1 MGDLAQRPESD
12 NAGGT
17 VPVATSNNMSPRVP
31 IRGIRKAAI
40 LLTAVGDRIGAGILR
55 TMTEEEVHDLSR
67 EMSLLSNV
75 LDEERHEVLVEF
87 LKMTSSPNLI
97 TSGGLEYVTSVLL
110 EAFGPETGKR
120 MADRLLKS
128 MGNETPMVDTLRKAD
143 PQNLAKIVQREHPQT
158 IALILCHLGT
168 AHAAT
173 LLSALPPS
181 LRTQV
186 ARRMA
191 ALDRISPDVINKLA
205 KAVCAKLRVL
215 GETNLES
222 CGGVRAVAEVLNR
235 VDLSTSE
242 DILVSITSE
251 DPALGG
257 TIRQLM
263 FVFEDLL
270 RVTQDDLRVILGKL
284 DRKIL
289 TLALKGCSP
298 QVKKHFTG
306 LLSSR
311 AAEMLEEDLQA
322 LGPVR
327 IRDVQAAQQQI
338 IDEARTLQAE
348 GRINLA
354 SSGSDE
360 FVE

>member
-1 MGDLAQRPESD
+1 
-12 NAGGT
+12 
-17 VPVATSNNMSPRVP
+17 
-31 IRGIRKAAI
+31 
-40 LLTAVGDRIGAGILR
+40 
-55 TMTEEEVHDLSR
+55 
-67 EMSLLSNV
+67 
-75 LDEERHEVLVEF
+75 
-87 LKMTSSPNLI
+87 
-97 TSGGLEYVTSVLL
+97 
-110 EAFGPETGKR
+110 
-120 MADRLLKS
+120 
-128 MGNETPMVDTLRKAD
+128 
-143 PQNLAKIVQREHPQT
+143 
-158 IALILCHLGT
+158 
-168 AHAAT
+168 
-173 LLSALPPS
+173 
-181 LRTQV
+181 
-186 ARRMA
+186 MA